1 MPIRSCRTW
10 LRQSC
15 AAQSRRV
22 GAFLRSGRPCRHTA
36 TSQPRFACA
45 EGESNGFR
53 KLLDVALMPTD
64 SGNYTYPNSTVFVA
78 LDDAWNKND
87 DGTGGCAPW

>member
-1 MPIRSCRTW
+1 MP
-10 LRQSC
+10 
-15 AAQSRRV
+15 
-22 GAFLRSGRPCRHTA
+22 
-36 TSQPRFACA
+36 A
-45 EGESNGFR
+45 EGESHAFR

-78 LDDAWNKND
+78 LDDAWNKNE